1 MARIAPV
8 RGSMATA
15 APAFAYQLLFS
26 RATWMPYSSASS
38 AARCAAVE
46 RRPQREPRLRLLA
59 PQRLRARAADR
70 VDAQLGQARRPA
82 EEAVVGELEPAWPT
96 EPPRRRYQPA
106 FSVSSVTSPT
116 WPRICGASRPL
127 PVVAQ
132 VDVVQLE
139 AGKSLR
145 CSLR

>member
-38 AARCAAVE
+38 AARCSFVE

-59 PQRLRARAADR
+59 PQRLRARAAHR
-70 VDAQLGQARRPA
+70 VHAQLGQSRRPA
-82 EEAVVGELEPAWPT
+82 EEAVVGELEPCLADGVAMAVPA
-96 EPPRRRYQPA
+96 A
-106 FSVSSVTSPT
+106 FSWSSVTAPT
-116 WPRICGASRPL
+116 WPRICGASDPYR
-127 PVVAQ
+127 
-132 VDVVQLE
+132 
-139 AGKSLR
+139 
-145 CSLR
+145 